1 MVYWLPFRSICG
13 NWNPVHCYFSVLVRR
28 CLGFML
34 LLPLAFVA
42 QAGLFDKNPFA
53 AADGPLQVDEAFRL
67 DVEPLEDGRVKLLW
81 TIAPDYYLYRDRMEF
96 SSTTQR
102 SEVVR
107 RVNAPA
113 LEKDDP
119 LFGKVWVYHEFAEVD
134 LQLASLT
141 GATTDD
147 TLAVTYQGCW
157 EGGICY
163 PPVTQD
169 IEVAAIAVLAAA
181 DADGSANTKVDL
193 AKVAEPLAPAGS
205 AVAAPA
211 TTSYAASAVTSSLT
225 STAVLAGPVSEQD
238 RFADLLRNASLTV
251 TLGAF
256 FLAGLALAFTP
267 CVFPMIPIISS
278 IIAGHGTRMTT
289 GRAFSLS
296 LVYVLAV
303 AATYTLAG
311 VLAGLFGANIQAGF
325 QNPWIV
331 AIFAGIFVLL
341 ALSMFGFYE
350 LQLPASWQ
358 SRLTRASNRG
368 KPGSLRGVALMG
380 LLSALIVG
388 PCMAAPLA
396 GALIYIGQTGDPV
409 LGGLGLFFLSLGM
422 GVPLLLVGA
431 SAGKLLPR
439 AGAWM
444 TSVKAGFGVLMLLMA
459 IWMLDRIIADQLT
472 MALTAVVLV
481 VSAVYMNA
489 LDRLPD
495 VNGGWHRLWKG
506 VGLVLL
512 VYGVALMVGLFAGSR
527 SLVYPLQGLSGGQS
541 VAAQALPF
549 QKVTSMA
556 QLEPLLEQAR
566 RNAQPVMLDFFAE
579 WCVSC
584 YELEYV
590 TFNDDGVRQAL
601 SGYQLIKVDVTAND
615 EAAKVL
621 NREYGVIGPPA
632 LLFYGADGTLLP
644 QLTVVGVMGADDFV
658 RHVARV
664 PG

>member
-1 MVYWLPFRSICG
+1 
-13 NWNPVHCYFSVLVRR
+13 
-28 CLGFML
+28 ML
-34 LLPLAFVA
+34 LLPLAFAA

-53 AADGPLQVDEAFRL
+53 AAEGPLQVDEAFRL
-67 DVEPLEDGRVKLLW
+67 DVEPLGDGRVKLLW
-81 TIAPDYYLYRDRMEF
+81 TIAPDYYLYRDRMDF

-102 SEVVR
+102 SEVVQR
-107 RVNAPA
+107 INAPA

-119 LFGKVWVYHEFAEVD
+119 LFGKVWVYHEFAEVE
-134 LQLASLT
+134 LQLASQA

-163 PPVTQD
+163 PPVTQG
-169 IEVAAIAVLAAA
+169 IEVKAIAILANA
-181 DADGSANTKVDL
+181 DSSTDGQASNT
-193 AKVAEPLAPAGS
+193 G
-205 AVAAPA
+205 AAPA
-211 TTSYAASAVTSSLT
+211 TTSYITGNVSNAAASRVPN
-225 STAVLAGPVSEQD
+225 TAALDGPVSEQD

-278 IIAGHGTRMTT
+278 IIAGHGARMTT

-331 AIFAGIFVLL
+331 SVFAGIFVLL

-358 SRLTRASNRG
+358 SRLARASNRG

-422 GVPLLLVGA
+422 GVPLLLIGA

-444 TSVKAGFGVLMLLMA
+444 ASVKAGFGVLLLLMA

-472 MALTAVVLV
+472 MALTAIVLV

-512 VYGVALMVGLFAGSR
+512 VYGVALMVGLFSGSR
-527 SLVYPLQGLSGGQS
+527 SLVYPLQGLSGGPS

-549 QKVTSMA
+549 QKVTSKA

-566 RNAQPVMLDFFAE
+566 RKGQPVMLDFFAE

-590 TFNDDGVRQAL
+590 TFNDAGVRQAL

-615 EAAKVL
+615 AAAQVL

-644 QLTVVGVMGADDFV
+644 QLTVVGVMDADDFV

>member
-1 MVYWLPFRSICG
+1 
-13 NWNPVHCYFSVLVRR
+13 
-28 CLGFML
+28 ML

>member
-1 MVYWLPFRSICG
+1 
-13 NWNPVHCYFSVLVRR
+13 
-28 CLGFML
+28 ML
-34 LLPLAFVA
+34 LLPLGFSV

-53 AADGPLQVDEAFRL
+53 AAEGPLQVDEAFRL
-67 DVEPLEDGRVKLLW
+67 DVEPLGEGRVKLLW
-81 TIAPDYYLYRDRMEF
+81 TIAPDYYLYRDRMDF
-96 SSTTQR
+96 SSTSQR
-102 SEVVR
+102 SEVVQR
-107 RVNAPA
+107 INAPA
-113 LEKDDP
+113 EEKDDP
-119 LFGKVWVYHEFAEVD
+119 LFGKVWVYHAFAEVE
-134 LQLASLT
+134 LQLASLV
-141 GATTDD
+141 GARTDD

-163 PPVTQD
+163 PPVTRD
-169 IEVAAIAVLAAA
+169 ISLTDIAELAAAAPGTQTAISAPDTAVIGTVAAIA
-181 DADGSANTKVDL
+181 
-193 AKVAEPLAPAGS
+193 APAG
-205 AVAAPA
+205 AAQ
-211 TTSYAASAVTSSLT
+211 L
-225 STAVLAGPVSEQD
+225 PVSEQD
-238 RFADLLRNASLTV
+238 RFAGLLRDASLAF

-303 AATYTLAG
+303 AVTYTLAG
-311 VLAGLFGANIQAGF
+311 VLAGLFGANIQAAF

-331 AIFAGIFVLL
+331 SIFAGIFVLL

-350 LQLPASWQ
+350 LQLPARWQ

-368 KPGSLRGVALMG
+368 KPGSLRGVAFMG

-409 LGGLGLFFLSLGM
+409 LGGLALFFLSLGM
-422 GVPLLLVGA
+422 GFPLLLIGA

-444 TSVKAGFGVLMLLMA
+444 ASVKAGFGVLLLLMA
-459 IWMLDRIIADQLT
+459 IWMLDRIMADQLT
-472 MALTAVVLV
+472 MALTAMVLV

-489 LDRLPD
+489 LDRLPEA
-495 VNGGWHRLWKG
+495 NGSWHRLWKG
-506 VGLVLL
+506 VGLLLL
-512 VYGVALMVGLFAGSR
+512 VYGIALMVGLFSGSR
-527 SLVYPLQGLSGGQS
+527 SLVYPLQGLAGTQP
-541 VAAQALPF
+541 VAAQGMAF

-556 QLEPLLEQAR
+556 QLQPLLEQAR

-590 TFNDDGVRQAL
+590 TFNDAGVQQAL
-601 SGYQLIKVDVTAND
+601 AGYQLIKVDVTAND

-621 NREYGVIGPPA
+621 SREYGVIGPPA

-664 PG
+664 PGSQGS

>member
-1 MVYWLPFRSICG
+1 M
-13 NWNPVHCYFSVLVRR
+13 HCYFSVLVRR
-28 CLGFML
+28 CLWFML
-34 LLPLAFVA
+34 LLPLGFTV

-53 AADGPLQVDEAFRL
+53 TPDGPLQVDEAFKL
-67 DVEPLEDGRVKLLW
+67 DAEQLGDGRVKLLW
-81 TIAPDYYLYRDRMEF
+81 TIAPDYYLYRDRMAF
-96 SSTTQR
+96 KTSGQR
-102 SEVVR
+102 SEVVER
-107 RVNAPA
+107 INAPA
-113 LEKDDP
+113 EEKDDP
-119 LFGKVWVYHEFAEVD
+119 LFGKVWVYHEFAEIE
-134 LQLASLT
+134 LQLASRV
-141 GATTDD
+141 GANTDD

-163 PPVTQD
+163 PPVTRD
-169 IEVAAIAVLAAA
+169 ISLKDIAVLADASAA
-181 DADGSANTKVDL
+181 PVAGQEPVQSAPKGAEGPVDSPVGAD
-193 AKVAEPLAPAGS
+193 
-205 AVAAPA
+205 AVAAGAIPA
-211 TTSYAASAVTSSLT
+211 PAITRYAATGSALDM
-225 STAVLAGPVSEQD
+225 PVSEQD
-238 RFADLLRNASLTV
+238 RFAALLRDASLVV

-278 IIAGHGTRMTT
+278 IIAGHGARMTT

-311 VLAGLFGANIQAGF
+311 ILAGLFGANIPAAF

-331 AIFAGIFVLL
+331 SIFAAIFVLL

-350 LQLPASWQ
+350 LQVPARWQ
-358 SRLTRASNRG
+358 TRLTRASNSG
-368 KPGSLRGVALMG
+368 KPGSLHGVALMG

-409 LGGLGLFFLSLGM
+409 LGGLALFFLSLGM
-422 GVPLLLVGA
+422 GFPLLLIGA

-439 AGAWM
+439 TGAWM
-444 TSVKAGFGVLMLLMA
+444 ASVKAGFGVLLLLMA
-459 IWMLDRIIADQLT
+459 IWMLDRIVADQMT
-472 MALTAVVLV
+472 MALTAIVLI

-495 VNGGWHRLWKG
+495 VHDGWHRLWKG
-506 VGLVLL
+506 VGLLLL
-512 VYGVALMVGLFAGSR
+512 VYGIALMVGLFAGSR
-527 SLVYPLQGLSGGQS
+527 SLVYPLQGLAS
-541 VAAQALPF
+541 AKPALAQGLAF

-556 QLEPLLEQAR
+556 QLQPLLEQAR
-566 RNAQPVMLDFFAE
+566 RNGQPVMLDFFAE

-590 TFNDDGVRQAL
+590 TFNDAGVHQAL
-601 SGYQLIKVDVTAND
+601 AGYQLIRVDVTAND
-615 EAAKVL
+615 EAAQAL
-621 NREYGVIGPPA
+621 SREYGVMGPPA
-632 LLFYGADGTLLP
+632 LLFYGADGALAP
-644 QLTVVGVMGADDFV
+644 QLTVVGVMGAEDFV

>member
-1 MVYWLPFRSICG
+1 
-13 NWNPVHCYFSVLVRR
+13 
-28 CLGFML
+28 ML
-34 LLPLAFVA
+34 LLPLAFAA

-53 AADGPLQVDEAFRL
+53 AAEGPLQVDEAFRL
-67 DVEPLEDGRVKLLW
+67 DVEPLGDGRVKLLW
-81 TIAPDYYLYRDRMEF
+81 TIAPDYYLYRDRMDF
-96 SSTTQR
+96 SSSTQR
-102 SEVVR
+102 SEVVQR
-107 RVNAPA
+107 INAPA

-119 LFGKVWVYHEFAEVD
+119 LFGKVWVYHEFAEVE
-134 LQLASLT
+134 LQLASQV

-169 IEVAAIAVLAAA
+169 IEVKAIAILANA
-181 DADGSANTKVDL
+181 DSATDGQASNT
-193 AKVAEPLAPAGS
+193 G
-205 AVAAPA
+205 AAPA
-211 TTSYAASAVTSSLT
+211 TTSYITGNVSNSAASRVPN
-225 STAVLAGPVSEQD
+225 TAALDGPVSEQD

-278 IIAGHGTRMTT
+278 IIAGHGARMTT

-331 AIFAGIFVLL
+331 SVFAGIFVLL

-358 SRLTRASNRG
+358 SRLARASNRG
-368 KPGSLRGVALMG
+368 KPGSLGGVALMG

-422 GVPLLLVGA
+422 GVPLLLIGA

-444 TSVKAGFGVLMLLMA
+444 ASVKAGFGVLLLLMA

-472 MALTAVVLV
+472 MALTAIVLV

-495 VNGGWHRLWKG
+495 VSGGWHRLWKG

-512 VYGVALMVGLFAGSR
+512 VYGVALMVGLFSGSR
-527 SLVYPLQGLSGGQS
+527 SLVYPLQGLSDGQS

-549 QKVTSMA
+549 QKVTSKA
-556 QLEPLLEQAR
+556 QLQPLLEQAR
-566 RNAQPVMLDFFAE
+566 RKGQPVMLDFFAE

-590 TFNDDGVRQAL
+590 TFNDAGVRQAL

-615 EAAKVL
+615 AAAKVL

-644 QLTVVGVMGADDFV
+644 QLTVVGVMDADDFV

>member
-1 MVYWLPFRSICG
+1 M
-13 NWNPVHCYFSVLVRR
+13 
-28 CLGFML
+28 
-34 LLPLAFVA
+34 
-42 QAGLFDKNPFA
+42 FDKNPFA

>member
-1 MVYWLPFRSICG
+1 
-13 NWNPVHCYFSVLVRR
+13 
-28 CLGFML
+28 ML
-34 LLPLAFVA
+34 LLPLAFAA

-67 DVEPLEDGRVKLLW
+67 DVEPLGDGRVKLLW
-81 TIAPDYYLYRDRMEF
+81 TIAQDYYLYRDRMAF

-102 SEVVR
+102 SEVVQR
-107 RVNAPA
+107 INAPA

-141 GATTDD
+141 GAGTDD

-169 IEVAAIAVLAAA
+169 IEVAAIAVLAA
-181 DADGSANTKVDL
+181 DSSANAEVD
-193 AKVAEPLAPAGS
+193 ATTATAAVPS
-205 AVAAPA
+205 VTQAVAAPA
-211 TTSYAASAVTSSLT
+211 TRSYATSAVTT
-225 STAVLAGPVSEQD
+225 TAALDGPVSEQD
-238 RFADLLRNASLTV
+238 RFANLLRNASLTV

-278 IIAGHGTRMTT
+278 IIAGHGARMTT

-331 AIFAGIFVLL
+331 SIFAGIFVLL

-358 SRLTRASNRG
+358 SQLTRASSRG
-368 KPGSLRGVALMG
+368 KPGSLRGVAFMG

-409 LGGLGLFFLSLGM
+409 LGGLGLFSLSLGM
-422 GVPLLLVGA
+422 GVPLLLIGA

-444 TSVKAGFGVLMLLMA
+444 VSVKAGFGVLLLLMA

-472 MALTAVVLV
+472 MALTAIVLV

-566 RNAQPVMLDFFAE
+566 RNGQPVMLDFFAE

-644 QLTVVGVMGADDFV
+644 QLTVVGVMAADDFV